1 VNSFGS
7 GLDAS
12 AQRTNADTA
21 GDATLV
27 AEARCGDSSAFAELG
42 KRHSRRVL
50 HKIYRITNNWQDAE
64 DVLQESLMRAFVHFH
79 TFECKASF
87 STWFTSIAMNTA
99 LMLLRKQ
106 KRFTRLT
113 IDSAVDDRTE
123 CNRPEFR
130 DHRDDPEQH
139 FVREQRTELLRQA
152 IRRLPPEYRRVV
164 QLRQTGQLSTKEIA
178 ESLGISPS
186 AVKSRLFR
194 ARSVLTTSVQK
205 RIGSSSTRPGSRSA
219 LSHE

>member
-21 GDATLV
+21 GDAILV
-27 AEARCGDSSAFAELG
+27 AEARCGDSCAFAELG

-64 DVLQESLMRAFVHFH
+64 DVLQESLMRAFVHLH

-106 KRFTRLT
+106 RDLR
-113 IDSAVDDRTE
+113 DS
-123 CNRPEFR
+123 
-130 DHRDDPEQH
+130 
-139 FVREQRTELLRQA
+139 
-152 IRRLPPEYRRVV
+152 
-164 QLRQTGQLSTKEIA
+164 QLIVPLMTAQNVTGRNSEIIGTTLSNTLY
-178 ESLGISPS
+178 ESRG
-186 AVKSRLFR
+186 RNC
-194 ARSVLTTSVQK
+194 
-205 RIGSSSTRPGSRSA
+205 
-219 LSHE
+219 